1 MKSHL
6 HCFSLQIAGIFRYT
20 IYNKHCAVME
30 FQMIAQIAFEGMKT
44 LVTTL
49 RERAER
55 FRELFFPPQPHYWL
69 TTE

>member
-1 MKSHL
+1 
-6 HCFSLQIAGIFRYT
+6 
-20 IYNKHCAVME
+20 ME